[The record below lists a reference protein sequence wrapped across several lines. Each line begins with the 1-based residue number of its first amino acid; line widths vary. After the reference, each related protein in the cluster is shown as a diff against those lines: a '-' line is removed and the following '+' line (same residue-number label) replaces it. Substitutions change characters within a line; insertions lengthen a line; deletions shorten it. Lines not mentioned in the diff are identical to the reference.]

1 MCDLKFRDF
10 DNILCIECCELQMFA
25 FWKLSTQACIIDI
38 DGTYMTLGTVG
49 DTVSFMVTSRQEMG
63 GVQFRL
69 ELGIFHTA
77 IGTYVFRLR
86 AKIVSGFV
94 ESFSLPPRGAVCSYV
109 SRRYQELERAAKD

>member
-49 DTVSFMVTSRQEMG
+49 DTVSFMVTSRQEMDG
-63 GVQFRL
+63 GSVPVKMPSNVNEYRRM
-69 ELGIFHTA
+69 GAMH
-77 IGTYVFRLR
+77 
-86 AKIVSGFV
+86 
-94 ESFSLPPRGAVCSYV
+94 SLAYAGN
-109 SRRYQELERAAKD
+109 

>member
-49 DTVSFMVTSRQEMG
+49 DTVSFMVTSRQEMDG
-63 GVQFRL
+63 GLVQV
-69 ELGIFHTA
+69 
-77 IGTYVFRLR
+77 GTWH
-86 AKIVSGFV
+86 
-94 ESFSLPPRGAVCSYV
+94 LPYRN
-109 SRRYQELERAAKD
+109 RNIRI

>member
-63 GVQFRL
+63 GGLVQV
-69 ELGIFHTA
+69 
-77 IGTYVFRLR
+77 GTCH
-86 AKIVSGFV
+86 
-94 ESFSLPPRGAVCSYV
+94 LPYRN
-109 SRRYQELERAAKD
+109 RNIRI